1 MAKNNLVVGTL
12 ILALASFITRI
23 FGFVFRIYMSNVMGA
38 EALGLYQLI
47 FPIFI
52 LAWTISGAGIS
63 VAVSQL
69 VARETG
75 KRHGGNAL
83 RIARVAVV
91 LSTVIGCLISVILY
105 VFADT
110 IAISIIHEP
119 RTVLSLRILS
129 SCIPFMA
136 ASSSIKGYFYGKQ
149 EMGKPALSQIIE
161 QVIRMITIFVFSS
174 FFISKGLEYACALGI
189 LGLSVGE
196 IASFFYAY
204 VVYKKDIRQ
213 TPISLAS
220 ISRYKAFMVLS
231 SFALPLT
238 LNRVVTSLLQSAE
251 NILIPIKLQEFGLT
265 NHQALSVYGQFT
277 GMTMPL
283 IFFPSLITASLA
295 TALIPAVSH
304 AKASRNQNQL
314 QFTVSK
320 TIQFTLLI
328 GIGATAL
335 FMSLAHEISV
345 VVYNQPAV
353 GNMLYAL
360 SFICPFFYLEST
372 LLGILNGLGRQ
383 FETVVSSIIGSV
395 ICITIIYFVV
405 PYKGLLGFIA
415 GLIISSTFITILHLT
430 NVLKYTSITIDV
442 VNWFLKPALAAAA
455 GALTIKYIL
464 HHYLINIFSY
474 LASTLIAIAAL
485 GVFYILLVFLLGS
498 LTLDD
503 IRIFK
508 KGGR

>member
-1 MAKNNLVVGTL
+1 MGTL

-23 FGFVFRIYMSNVMGA
+23 FGFIFRIYMSNVMGA
-38 EALGLYQLI
+38 EALGLYQLV

-75 KRHGGNAL
+75 KKQSGNAL
-83 RIARVAVV
+83 RIARVAVI
-91 LSTVIGCLISVILY
+91 LSAIIGCIISVILY
-105 VFADT
+105 VFAGP
-110 IAISIIHEP
+110 IANSIIHEP
-119 RTVLSLRILS
+119 RTVLSLKILS

-149 EMGKPALSQIIE
+149 VMGKPAASQIVE
-161 QVIRMITIFVFSS
+161 QVIRMLTIFAFSS
-174 FFISKGLEYACALGI
+174 FFITKGLEYACALGV

-196 IASFFYAY
+196 IVSFFYAY
-204 VVYKKDIRQ
+204 VVYKRNIRK
-213 TPISLAS
+213 TPTSS
-220 ISRYKAFMVLS
+220 VGMSRYKAFTILC
-231 SFALPLT
+231 SFAVPLT
-238 LNRVVTSLLQSAE
+238 LNRVVTSLLQSVE

-335 FMSLAHEISV
+335 FMSLPHEISV

-372 LLGILNGLGRQ
+372 LLGVLNGLGRQ
-383 FETVVSSIIGSV
+383 FETVISSIIGSV
-395 ICITIIYFVV
+395 ICIVIIYFAV
-405 PYKGLLGFIA
+405 PYKGILGFIA
-415 GLIISSTFITILHLT
+415 GLIISSTFITILHLA
-430 NVLKYTSITIDV
+430 NVLAYTSITIDF
-442 VNWFLKPALAAAA
+442 VNWFLKPALAAVA

-464 HHYLINIFSY
+464 HNYLVNIFSY
-474 LASTLIAIAAL
+474 LVSTLIAIGAL
-485 GVFYILLVFLLGS
+485 GIFYILFVFLLGS

-503 IRIFK
+503 LRIFK
-508 KGGR
+508 KSGK